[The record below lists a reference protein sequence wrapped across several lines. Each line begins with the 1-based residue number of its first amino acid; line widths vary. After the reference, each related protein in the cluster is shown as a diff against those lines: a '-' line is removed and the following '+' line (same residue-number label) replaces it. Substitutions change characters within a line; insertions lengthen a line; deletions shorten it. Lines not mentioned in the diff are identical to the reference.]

1 MPCLAM
7 VLLVP
12 PYPSQ
17 NLVNCKW
24 VFHIKHKLDGSIERY
39 KAQLVTKGFH
49 QHPSI
54 DYHDTFGLVVKPTT
68 IRVILSLVLSNE
80 WSLQQLDVNN
90 VFLHGH
96 LFEDVYMVQPLGFID
111 QNLPNHV
118 CCLCKALYGLEQ
130 ALWAWYTE
138 LRLFLVAASFV
149 NYLSNTSLFVY
160 NTNDLVFYLLVY
172 VDDLILTGN
181 DLGFINKF
189 VSQLATRFS
198 IKDHGSLSFFLGVE
212 VIPSEDGL
220 FLSQ

>member
-111 QNLPNHV
+111 QIFPTICVIFVKLSMVLSKLHKHGTLNCNSF
-118 CCLCKALYGLEQ
+118 
-130 ALWAWYTE
+130 LW
-138 LRLFLVAASFV
+138 LQV
-149 NYLSNTSLFVY
+149 
-160 NTNDLVFYLLVY
+160 LL
-172 VDDLILTGN
+172 TP
-181 DLGFINKF
+181 
-189 VSQLATRFS
+189 T
-198 IKDHGSLSFFLGVE
+198 
-212 VIPSEDGL
+212 
-220 FLSQ
+220 